1 MKLYRS
7 VCGTWEKHMKLTK
20 NHAGLIGPA
29 PLMVQ
34 KEPKRAQTAS
44 GLVKLENEEQQL
56 IESMLK
62 KKVQLQVP
70 TSMDKNAFILA
81 EFDS

>member
-1 MKLYRS
+1 
-7 VCGTWEKHMKLTK
+7 MKLTK

-34 KEPKRAQTAS
+34 KEPNRAPQAS
-44 GLVKLENEEQQL
+44 GARVKLENEEQQL

-62 KKVQLQVP
+62 KKVKMP
-70 TSMDKNAFILA
+70 TPSSMDTALLS
-81 EFDS
+81 EFDA